1 MNKRVFTIG
10 IIVYGMGF
18 LLLSL
23 KRLFLGPLFIIAGL
37 VIIPISIL
45 LATEKEERAKK

>member
-1 MNKRVFTIG
+1 MNKKVFTIG
-10 IIVYGMGF
+10 LLVYGMGF
-18 LLLSL
+18 VLLSL

-45 LATEKEERAKK
+45 LAAEEKKRG